1 MGNLK
6 LSGNMVTINLVGGQD
21 CEIIN
26 YFDVWSDSEEGW
38 TVNNSCVEEVGI
50 FIADDDTDEDIIQ
63 KLKDMGLLTEF
74 AIYGVTTEVVNTGDG
89 WEIQTM
95 EDGMPLFGIRPIYE

>member
-1 MGNLK
+1 MGILK

-21 CEIIN
+21 CEIVN

-38 TVNNSCVEEVGI
+38 IVNNSCVEEVGI

-63 KLKDMGLLTEF
+63 KLKDMGLLTELS
-74 AIYGVTTEVVNTGDG
+74 ILGKTVNVTNTGDG
-89 WEIQTM
+89 WEIETLD
-95 EDGMPLFGIRPIYE
+95 EGMPLFGIRPIYE

>member
-1 MGNLK
+1 MK
-6 LSGNMVTINLVGGQD
+6 LSGNMVTVDIKGGQD

-63 KLKDMGLLTEF
+63 KLKDMGLLTELS
-74 AIYGVTTEVVNTGDG
+74 ILGKTVNVTNTGDG
-89 WEIQTM
+89 WEIETLD
-95 EDGMPLFGIRPIYE
+95 EGMPLFGIRPIYE